1 MAKSLAER
9 LSEAKQ
15 AEQTI
20 KPKKNVK
27 KEKEKEKNTRKLS

>member
-15 AEQTI
+15 AAQTG
-20 KPKKNVK
+20 KPKKNAK
-27 KEKEKEKNTRKLS
+27 KEKEKK

>member
-15 AEQTI
+15 EVQAC
-20 KPKKNVK
+20 KPKKNTKGEKIK
-27 KEKEKEKNTRKLS
+27 KESKNL

>member
-15 AEQTI
+15 AAQTC
-20 KPKKNVK
+20 KPKKNAK
-27 KEKEKEKNTRKLS
+27 KEKEKG